1 MAALRL
7 PDLLTRYSAPSTS
20 SQSSSS
26 ESYDYSGL
34 DDLTK
39 KQDAIGAL
47 RDAKFEANFRG
58 DPSAVTAGNK
68 VRELVKAVRSHLPT
82 ATERDPGPSLAPL
95 VRVNSR
101 NSSSS
106 SSFGGGGWEGQQEP
120 QGRNAGGQQGPPQ
133 LAPLPVNQKPPAAK
147 PAGPRPPAVKPP
159 MKDARLPGMAEAAMQ
174 RRLDELNAGIDS
186 EAAFDVSDA
195 PLVPDGVDRRFRF
208 PMA

>member
-26 ESYDYSGL
+26 ESYDYSGQ

-47 RDAKFEANFRG
+47 RDAKFEANLKG

-68 VRELVKAVRSHLPT
+68 VRELVKAVRTYLPG
-82 ATERDPGPSLAPL
+82 ATERDPGPSLTPL
-95 VRVNSR
+95 VRVTSR
-101 NSSSS
+101 NSSGS
-106 SSFGGGGWEGQQEP
+106 SSFGGGGWEGQPEP
-120 QGRNAGGQQGPPQ
+120 QGRNGGGQQAP
-133 LAPLPVNQKPPAAK
+133 LAPQPVDQKPPVAK
-147 PAGPRPPAVKPP
+147 PAAPRKPAVKPP
-159 MKDARLPGMAEAAMQ
+159 MQDARIPGTAAAAMQ

-186 EAAFDVSDA
+186 DAAFDVSDA
-195 PLVPDGVDRRFRF
+195 PLAPDGVERRFRF